1 MKINNKDVVCF
12 KIYVDK
18 EYFFCGL
25 HNTENNHTKIFEMS
39 KNVACDES
47 SLVDMIQEITKC
59 FSYESFIFCGYNNN
73 HYDNA
78 FVNMLFKNLG
88 FYTTAGID
96 LQYMLDR
103 FNDLHEKILYGELD
117 TWKEYKYGK
126 YFRSFDLMKMNFS
139 KKERVSLNEIKF
151 SLNVKSVLSIKD
163 MTTST
168 GKQSAISND
177 LEAIKA
183 LLIRSKEMIGLR
195 LELSKE
201 FNIGSLSYDDVTL
214 GMKIFSILY
223 ADKAGHAFN
232 EVQKPEIPKKI
243 KIGDLILP
251 CIKFQTSF
259 LQNKLEVLSQKE
271 IDLEHPELEDRF
283 SYFGSDLSFGL
294 GGLHSKESPR
304 IHKPEPY
311 DTIALIDGES
321 MYPNLIIHH
330 NLFPERFGQAIYY
343 AYRTLIYNRIKAK
356 NDGEEERNKLFK
368 KIIVSIVGML
378 NSPSSSI
385 YDPVSFYK
393 ITINSQLILLML
405 GEMLRL
411 ELNCKFINWNTDGL
425 FISINKFSRVIMEE
439 KLVKFKEISKVKF
452 TTKYFEELYQFDG
465 NNYFGV
471 LQGWGTRK
479 TMQKD
484 PNDLIVSKGCFKAP
498 WKNLKATNASIIAK
512 AVMAHFLFD
521 IPVDK
526 VIRDA
531 VGKEINSFL
540 LFSKVP
546 DSMTVYYGSIKV
558 GNINRYYYSMSGY
571 SLLSSNPE
579 LKTNNF
585 ISDKGRPVSLM
596 NVDRTINDLDVNYYI
611 CKANTLVAQMSFVQ
625 LKMF

>member
-12 KIYVDK
+12 KVYVDK
-18 EYFFCGL
+18 EHFFCGL

-39 KNVACDES
+39 KNVTCDEY
-47 SLVDMIQEITKC
+47 SLVNMIQEITKC
-59 FSYESFIFCGYNNN
+59 FTYDSFVFCGYNNN

-78 FVNMLFKNLG
+78 FINMLFKNLS
-88 FYTTAGID
+88 FYSTAGID

-103 FNDLHEKILYGELD
+103 FNDLNENIIHGELD
-117 TWKEYKYGK
+117 SWKEYKYGK
-126 YFRSFDLMKMNFS
+126 YFKAFDLMKMNFS
-139 KKERVSLNEIKF
+139 KKERISLNEIKF
-151 SLNVKSVLSIKD
+151 SLNIKSVVSIKD

-168 GKQSAISND
+168 GKQSALSND

-183 LLIRSKEMIGLR
+183 LLERSKEMIKLR

-201 FNIGSLSYDDVTL
+201 YNIGSLSYDDVTL

-223 ADKAGHAFN
+223 ADKSGHAFN
-232 EVQKPEIPKKI
+232 EVQRPELPKKI

-251 CIKFQTSF
+251 CIKFKTSF
-259 LQNKLEVLSQKE
+259 LRNKLEALSQKE
-271 IDLEHPELEDRF
+271 IDLDNPELEDRF
-283 SYFGSDLSFGL
+283 SYYESDLSFGL

-304 IHKPEPY
+304 IHKSEPY
-311 DTIALIDGES
+311 DIIALIDGES

-330 NLFPERFGQAIYY
+330 NLFPERFGQEIYY

-356 NDGEEERNKLFK
+356 NDGEEEKNKLFK
-368 KIIVSIVGML
+368 KVIVSIVGML
-378 NSPSSSI
+378 NNPSSSI

-405 GEMLRL
+405 GEILKL
-411 ELNCKFINWNTDGL
+411 EYNCKFINWNTDGL
-425 FISINKFSRVIMEE
+425 MVNINKFSRVLMED
-439 KLVKFKEISKVKF
+439 KLNKFKELTKIKF
-452 TTKYFEELYQFDG
+452 TTKYFEEVYQFDG

-479 TMQKD
+479 TLQKD
-484 PNDLIVSKGCFKAP
+484 PNELIVSKGYFKAP
-498 WKNLKATNASIIAK
+498 WKSLKATNASIVTK
-512 AVMAHFLFD
+512 AVMSHFLFN
-521 IPVDK
+521 IPIEK
-526 VIRDA
+526 VIKDA
-531 VGKEINSFL
+531 VNKDIHSFL
-540 LFSKVP
+540 LFSKIP
-546 DSMTVYYGSIKV
+546 ESMTVYYGDIKV
-558 GNINRYYYSMSGY
+558 SNINRYYYSISGY

-596 NVDRTINDLDVNYYI
+596 NVDRTVTDLDVNYYI
-611 CKANTLVAQMSFVQ
+611 CKANTLVAQMTFVQ